1 METAVVLTSMPGGVG
16 GQRREPLP
24 TRLETIHTSESKQR
38 SCEINLFHWLKNF
51 NTGITCTRLILCR
64 PDGAHKTPW
73 RFWLQR

>member
-24 TRLETIHTSESKQR
+24 TRLVTFQTNSNKQR

-51 NTGITCTRLILCR
+51 NTGTTCAGLILCR
-64 PDGAHKTPW
+64 PDGADNIC
-73 RFWLQR
+73 RYV